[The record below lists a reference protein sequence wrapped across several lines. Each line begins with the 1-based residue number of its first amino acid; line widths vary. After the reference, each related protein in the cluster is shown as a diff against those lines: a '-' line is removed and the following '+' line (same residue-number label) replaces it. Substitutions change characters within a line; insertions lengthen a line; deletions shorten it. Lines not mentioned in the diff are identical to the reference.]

1 MDHRNKIFLKSVRF
15 KITLWYMLMLAVVL
29 SVFSAL
35 IYQNLESR
43 FYENVDNLIQSRAEG
58 ISDAIDT
65 YWETKKF
72 EATENESKTKHNT
85 TGNASKPIESINKA
99 IQQGSQTTGNASKP
113 IESINK
119 AIQQG
124 SQTTGNASKAIDSI
138 SSKAIQQGSQTTGNA
153 SKVIESISNKAIQQG
168 SQTTGNASKVIE
180 SISSKAIQQGSQ
192 TTGNASKAIESIS
205 SKAIQQGSQTT
216 GNASKVIESISSKA
230 IQQENKAT
238 QQRNKAR
245 RHGNKATRHGSK
257 TNEDD
262 EDSREAF
269 SKADKINFARIA
281 RNWVEEKSK
290 DVKLISTIVQIFD
303 SDGNQIVSSKNISNK
318 LILPREILNST
329 LKGNN
334 ELYDF
339 EIDLPGNKSLPL
351 RVFIMPVIEHGQ
363 IAYIVQVASPLNLV
377 YSGLN
382 KLKATLLTL
391 IPLTVFF
398 TAALGVFLVKLTL
411 NPVDSMIKTI
421 RQITAEN
428 LELRIDIPDTKDE
441 IKRLADTFNDMLA
454 RLDRAFSFQKQFIQ
468 DVSHELRTPLT
479 ILKGDF
485 EITLKKSRSHHE
497 YKSVLVSSLEEINK
511 IIQMVE
517 GLLTLARFDN
527 QEIKFAMKRL
537 ELNALLESVLDDM
550 RVLAIK
556 KAISIDLLTPDKII
570 LEADESQMR
579 CVFINLLD
587 NAIKYTPPNGKV
599 LVRIHKNKDFA
610 KIRVSDTGIGIPENE
625 LHLVFDRFYQ
635 VEKSRSG
642 SGFGLG
648 LSIVR
653 SILDAH
659 HGRIEVE
666 SCQGQGTTFTIF
678 LPLSCSS

>member
-43 FYENVDNLIQSRAEG
+43 LYESVDNLIQSRAEG

-72 EATENESKTKHNT
+72 EATENESKTKNNT
-85 TGNASKPIESINKA
+85 P
-99 IQQGSQTTGNASKP
+99 
-113 IESINK
+113 
-119 AIQQG
+119 
-124 SQTTGNASKAIDSI
+124 
-138 SSKAIQQGSQTTGNA
+138 
-153 SKVIESISNKAIQQG
+153 
-168 SQTTGNASKVIE
+168 
-180 SISSKAIQQGSQ
+180 
-192 TTGNASKAIESIS
+192 GNASKAIESIS
-205 SKAIQQGSQTT
+205 SKAIQQASQTPGNASKPIESISSKAIQQANQTT
-216 GNASKVIESISSKA
+216 GNASKPIESISSKA
-230 IQQENKAT
+230 IQQANQTTGNASKPIESISSKAIQQASQTPGNASKPIESISSKAIQQANQTTRNKTIQQENKAT

-245 RHGNKATRHGSK
+245 RHGNKATRHRTK

-339 EIDLPGNKSLPL
+339 EINLPGNKSLPL

-411 NPVDSMIKTI
+411 NPVDSIIKTI
-421 RQITAEN
+421 RQITVEN

-454 RLDRAFSFQKQFIQ
+454 RLDHAFSFQKQFIQ

-579 CVFINLLD
+579 CVFVNLLD
-587 NAIKYTPPNGKV
+587 NAIKYTPSNGKV
-599 LVRIHKNKDFA
+599 LVRIHKNKNFA

-642 SGFGLG
+642 LGFGLG

-659 HGRIEVE
+659 HGRVEVE
-666 SCQGQGTTFTIF
+666 SRQGQGTTFTIS
-678 LPLSCSS
+678 LPLSYSS